1 MNCPTT
7 QDLFTSN
14 SIPNSKPPVS
24 KANGKG
30 KYTLPLHILKTRF
43 EGSRFGPF
51 YKISLDCLIICPKQI
66 DWNIFEC
73 SLCSHCRD
81 IHSLNKHWVST
92 KPQVRGQAVRA
103 MYYKK
108 VHFEALPRLTVASMF
123 ETNDLWNSWKYTS
136 ASPEKQT
143 KRSLIKKKQLIH
155 TSFPKCLSIRKWN
168 KYTVSCSSQRR
179 GNLSSYV
186 LNFGNSQSTWY
197 VDY

>member
-1 MNCPTT
+1 MPSGTAGIKRNVMAYSSFSHSTGIPRGTYRPFSTQKALASCRYSPSSSRRMHWPTT

-14 SIPNSKPPVS
+14 SIPNSKPPL
-24 KANGKG
+24 
-30 KYTLPLHILKTRF
+30 YILKTRF
-43 EGSRFGPF
+43 EGCLSSPF
-51 YKISLDCLIICPKQI
+51 YKISLDCLITCPKQI

-81 IHSLNKHWVST
+81 IHSLNKHRVST

-136 ASPEKQT
+136 ASPEK
-143 KRSLIKKKQLIH
+143 
-155 TSFPKCLSIRKWN
+155 
-168 KYTVSCSSQRR
+168 
-179 GNLSSYV
+179 
-186 LNFGNSQSTWY
+186 
-197 VDY
+197 